1 VSVVGGGKASPVFC
15 RQKPAGRYKYLQVVE
30 SFRDGGKVRQKV
42 VCTLGRLDRL
52 QAEGNIDGLVKS
64 LSRFALKVRLVEG
77 HKSGRLRA
85 GRAVKIG
92 PAMVAERLW
101 RELRLSRVIED
112 ELRDRKYG
120 FSVERAVFLTVLHR
134 LFAQGSDR
142 AAGKWKRDY
151 RIRGVNDGADSLSL
165 HHLYRAMAWL
175 GEEKDSVEE
184 ALFAETRDLF
194 TELSMVFFDTT
205 SIYFEGRG
213 GETLGQ
219 YGHSKDHRPDLR
231 QMVVG
236 AALDGEGRPVS
247 CEMWPGNKADA
258 KALVP
263 AIDRL
268 RERFGIARA
277 TVVADRGMISRETI
291 SELEARKLGYILGAR
306 MRRVNEVRRE
316 VLARAGRFR
325 QVRENLRVK
334 EVKVEGRRYVVCLNP
349 EEAEKDR
356 ADREAILASLEE
368 ALKKGPKS
376 LVGNR
381 GYRRY
386 LSVEKGSVTIDRA
399 KVKDEAR
406 YDGKF
411 VLRTNLKLDAGEV
424 AVKYK
429 ELWRVERAFRT
440 VKSVLETRPIY
451 HKCDETIL
459 GHVFA
464 SFLALVVMH
473 EMDRRLAARGYRL
486 EWEDVKQDLEALS
499 EVEVF
504 EGEDRYWLRTEFAGC
519 ASKVFRALG
528 IAAPPTVRRA

>member
-1 VSVVGGGKASPVFC
+1 VFV

-30 SFRDGGKVRQKV
+30 SFRDRGKVRQKV

-52 QAEGNIDGLVKS
+52 QAEGNIDGLVRS
-64 LSRFALKVRLVEG
+64 LSRFARDVRLVEG

-85 GRAVKIG
+85 GAVKRVG
-92 PAMVAERLW
+92 PAVAVERLW
-101 RELRLSRVIED
+101 RELGLGSVLED
-112 ELRDRKYG
+112 ELRDRK
-120 FSVERAVFLTVLHR
+120 FEFPVERAVFLTVLHR
-134 LFAQGSDR
+134 LFASGSDR
-142 AAGKWKRDY
+142 AADKWKRGH
-151 RIRGVNDGADSLSL
+151 RIDAANELSL

-175 GEEKDSVEE
+175 GRNKDSVEK
-184 ALFAETRDLF
+184 ALFMSTRDLF
-194 TELSMVFFDTT
+194 TELDMVFFDTT

-213 GETLGQ
+213 GDTLGQ
-219 YGHSKDHRPDLR
+219 YGHSKDHRPDLG

-236 AALDGEGRPVS
+236 AALDGRGRPVS
-247 CEMWPGNKADA
+247 CELWPGNRTDA

-263 AIDRL
+263 AVDRL
-268 RERFGIARA
+268 RERFGIERA
-277 TVVADRGMISRETI
+277 SVVADRGMISKETI
-291 SELEARKLGYILGAR
+291 GDLEKRHLGYILGAR
-306 MRRVNEVRRE
+306 MRSVKEVRRE
-316 VLARAGRFR
+316 VLSRAGRFR
-325 QVRENLRVK
+325 EVRDNLRVK
-334 EVKVEGRRYVVCLNP
+334 DVTVDGRRYVVCMNP

-356 ADREAILASLEE
+356 ADREAILASLEA
-368 ALKKGPKS
+368 ALMRGAKS

-386 LSVEKGSVTIDRA
+386 LSVQKGAVAVDRA
-399 KVKDEAR
+399 KLKEEAR

-411 VLRTNLKLDAGEV
+411 VLRTNLDLAADEV
-424 AVKYK
+424 AVRYK

-440 VKSVLETRPIY
+440 VKSVLETRPIC

-473 EMDRRLAARGYRL
+473 EMDSRLRAKGYIL
-486 EWEDVKQDLEALS
+486 EWEDVKQDLEALT

-504 EGEDRYWLRTEFAGC
+504 EGEDRYWLRSEFAGC

-528 IAAPPTVRRA
+528 IAAPPSVRRG